1 MVSFL
6 SPYIATY
13 QALPLSAIS
22 ISGHSS
28 LKMVVEYFAHTGQNY
43 FLRLENMGGGGG
55 GGGVGWKLPVDSK
68 IPGENLLCYK
78 VESSTKYDPPS
89 RHSIIIYIYIYK
101 SSAVSTAHK
110 SLNNNMGHLL

>member
-55 GGGVGWKLPVDSK
+55 GGGGGMEATSGQQNPRR
-68 IPGENLLCYK
+68 EFTLL
-78 VESSTKYDPPS
+78 
-89 RHSIIIYIYIYK
+89 
-101 SSAVSTAHK
+101 
-110 SLNNNMGHLL
+110 